1 MRIRKDESFSDASPL
16 DPNAPLLRPTRDA
29 TGQPGTRAIAVNQ
42 SALLVITQDVHI
54 PLYYTL
60 WQMQSGNVE
69 C

>member
-1 MRIRKDESFSDASPL
+1 M
-16 DPNAPLLRPTRDA
+16 
-29 TGQPGTRAIAVNQ
+29 
-42 SALLVITQDVHI
+42 SALLVITLEVHI